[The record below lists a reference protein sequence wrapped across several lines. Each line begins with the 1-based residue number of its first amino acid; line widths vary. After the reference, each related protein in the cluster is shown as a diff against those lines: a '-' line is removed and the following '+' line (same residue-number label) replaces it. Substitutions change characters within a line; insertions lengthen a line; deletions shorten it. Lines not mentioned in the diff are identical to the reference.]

1 MASEAQIIANRANAA
16 HSTGPRTAA
25 GKARVAR
32 NGLKHGVLSVSLLPD
47 ESKAD
52 FLALRETYFALCRPA
67 NQIQSFLVV
76 RMVLAAWRLNRLASL
91 EARIVSAHHDAAL
104 NNKDFAHSI
113 ADALRGALLPNQPE
127 AEPEQQPGPAP
138 AVIEH
143 DPVAH
148 AYIRDSE
155 RGNTITKLARYQTSL
170 ERSYYRALQE
180 LKQRPSDAE
189 SPGHV

>member
-91 EARIVSAHHDAAL
+91 EARIVTAHHSTAIGNANL
-104 NNKDFAHSI
+104 THS
-113 ADALRGALLPNQPE
+113 LRALLRPNQP
-127 AEPEQQPGPAP
+127 ADPDGEPESEPESPAIP
-138 AVIEH
+138 P
-143 DPVAH
+143 DPVAD
-148 AYIRDSE
+148 AYIRDGE
-155 RGNTITKLARYQTSL
+155 RGDSISKLARYQTSL
-170 ERSYYRALQE
+170 ERSYYRALHDLE
-180 LKQRPSDAE
+180 RRLSNPE
-189 SPGHV
+189 SSGHV